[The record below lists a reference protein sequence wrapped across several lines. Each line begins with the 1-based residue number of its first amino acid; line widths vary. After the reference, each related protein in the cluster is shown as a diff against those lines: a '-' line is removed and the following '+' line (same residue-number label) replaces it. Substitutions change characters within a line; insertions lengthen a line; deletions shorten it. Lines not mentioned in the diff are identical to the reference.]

1 MTKNSILLK
10 LYLVALSPVVALM
23 VVLLIFPA
31 ASIAGK
37 LTIAV
42 ASLFFGAVLAHLLL
56 SRYVVTMGVIYPI
69 LARVNKAGDGDN
81 SAFMIETISG
91 LVEFSKLFVGQMR
104 SESAGLKKQMDI
116 ICASDNE
123 NYQKCTHQ
131 LEETEMIAAAVT
143 EMAASAQEVANNT
156 KSAASSA
163 GEATSQGEESQ
174 AILQQTIDSFRELAA
189 EVGLATGVV
198 GEVNGDAEQ
207 ISSILS
213 VIEDISEQTN
223 LLALNAA
230 IEAARAG
237 DHGRG
242 FSVVADEVRKLA
254 NRTKDSTE
262 EIRSM
267 IRHLQSKSQ
276 DAVVVME
283 RSRELSSNM
292 EHLARDSSSAMSHVR
307 EAVSRIN
314 DMNIQVASAANQQ
327 TSVSEAINLNITK
340 LTELAFE
347 IKASYDNTFEVSEK
361 LNTHTANLYQLSH
374 QANY

>member
-1 MTKNSILLK
+1 
-10 LYLVALSPVVALM
+10 
-23 VVLLIFPA
+23 
-31 ASIAGK
+31 
-37 LTIAV
+37 
-42 ASLFFGAVLAHLLL
+42 
-56 SRYVVTMGVIYPI
+56 
-69 LARVNKAGDGDN
+69 
-81 SAFMIETISG
+81 
-91 LVEFSKLFVGQMR
+91 
-104 SESAGLKKQMDI
+104 MDI
-116 ICASDNE
+116 ICASDSE
-123 NYQKCTHQ
+123 NYQKCSHQ

-156 KSAASSA
+156 ESAASSA
-163 GEATSQGEESQ
+163 GEATSQSEESQ
-174 AILQQTIDSFRELAA
+174 AILQQAIDSFRELAA

-262 EIRSM
+262 EIRST
-267 IRHLQSKSQ
+267 IRHLQSRSQ

-283 RSRELSSNM
+283 RSRELSSTM

-307 EAVSRIN
+307 EAVKCIN
-314 DMNIQVASAANQQ
+314 DMNIQVASAAKQQ
-327 TSVSEAINLNITK
+327 TTVSEAISMNIAR

-347 IKASYDNTFEVSEK
+347 IKTSYDDTFDVSEK
-361 LNTHTANLYQLSH
+361 LNMHTENLYQFSH
-374 QANY
+374 HADYRSRL